1 MQRYLVQALHT
12 EEECGR
18 GAEEWTDLDLPRKA
32 ELFDL
37 VQFGCEAG
45 VHETW
50 LVADFDREDE
60 AWSYVP
66 PSEKAKTRIVPVNS
80 YSFEEM
86 VTAHAR

>member
-1 MQRYLVQALHT
+1 MQRYLVQASHT

-18 GAEEWTDLDLPRKA
+18 GAEEWTQLDAPRKA

-50 LVADFDREDE
+50 LVADFDDEDE
-60 AWSYVP
+60 AWCYVP
-66 PSEKAKTRIVPVNS
+66 PSEKTKTRLVL
-80 YSFEEM
+80 
-86 VTAHAR
+86 